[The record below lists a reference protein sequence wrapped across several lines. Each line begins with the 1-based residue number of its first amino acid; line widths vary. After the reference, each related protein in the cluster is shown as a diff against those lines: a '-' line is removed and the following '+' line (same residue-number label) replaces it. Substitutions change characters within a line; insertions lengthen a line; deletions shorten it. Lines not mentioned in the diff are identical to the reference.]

1 MFSDSTIAKAFKLS
15 KTKCMYYICYG
26 IAPVS
31 KAMLLHDIRLSPF
44 FCVLF
49 DESMNRILQEEQM
62 DVQIRYWNDSD
73 AAVKTRYLA
82 SRFLRRPNADN
93 LVSSVKVA
101 VSFLPLEKMNH
112 LSMDGPS
119 TNWVV
124 FDLLSSDRSEYE
136 LPVLSNLGSCG
147 MHVVH
152 GAFQTGI
159 KASDW
164 SLEKVMKAMWRLF
177 HDSPARRDVYIR
189 LNSSELFPLRFYP
202 TRRVEDE
209 DVASRAIVTWPFV
222 VNVIRHFQ
230 SLCPSKRSQKNGSF
244 DTLVLHHTD
253 SLMLIKFQFFQDI
266 ANLLNVYLKQ
276 FQTDNPMIPF
286 ISDTLE
292 KVMRQLMKMF
302 LRRKVVDE
310 AVTP

>member
-1 MFSDSTIAKAFKLS
+1 
-15 KTKCMYYICYG
+15 
-26 IAPVS
+26 
-31 KAMLLHDIRLSPF
+31 
-44 FCVLF
+44 
-49 DESMNRILQEEQM
+49 
-62 DVQIRYWNDSD
+62 
-73 AAVKTRYLA
+73 
-82 SRFLRRPNADN
+82 
-93 LVSSVKVA
+93 
-101 VSFLPLEKMNH
+101 MNH

-124 FDLLSSDRSEYE
+124 FDLLSSDRSENE

-189 LNSSELFPLRFYP
+189 LNSSELFTLCFCP
-202 TRRVEDE
+202 TRWVEDE
-209 DVASRAIVTWPFV
+209 DVASRAIVMWPF

-230 SLCPSKRSQKNGSF
+230 SFCRSKRPQKNGSF
-244 DTLVLHHTD
+244 ETLFLHHTD

-266 ANLLNVYLKQ
+266 ANLLNVYLSSFKQ
-276 FQTDNPMIPF
+276 T
-286 ISDTLE
+286 TL
-292 KVMRQLMKMF
+292 
-302 LRRKVVDE
+302 
-310 AVTP
+310 